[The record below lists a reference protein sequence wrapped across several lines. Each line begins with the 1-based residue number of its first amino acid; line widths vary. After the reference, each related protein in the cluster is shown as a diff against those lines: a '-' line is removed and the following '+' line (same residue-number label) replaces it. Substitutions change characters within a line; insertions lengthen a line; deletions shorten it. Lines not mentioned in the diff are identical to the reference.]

1 MVTNQSVLHLIFI
14 CRLDYEV
21 AELTW
26 ENGQIAMHGLGPPR
40 VPGKHLNTTTAPSKY
55 TWEKPRAGGTLESIV
70 NQATRLPLPK
80 PPFDDS
86 GGGAV
91 SGAAPARADGVEE
104 LVPWF
109 DHHRAVAAAGT
120 VSSTTTM
127 DALVP
132 CSKPPNDNPIST
144 TGVVDS
150 EPGIGTCVVGSS
162 TRVGSCSG
170 AATQDENAFLSQ
182 KRARVARVGS
192 APEWSSRPDP
202 SVSAS
207 ATFGR
212 DSQQVTLETCDRDLG
227 MGFTSTSLGS
237 AENTSS
243 GMPCTKATTA
253 DDHDSV
259 CHSRAQVMVAK
270 ALVYIYIIYFM

>member
-1 MVTNQSVLHLIFI
+1 M
-14 CRLDYEV
+14 DYEV

-26 ENGQIAMHGLGPPR
+26 ENGQITMHGLGPPR
-40 VPGKHLNTTTAPSKY
+40 VPVKPLNATTAPSKY

-70 NQATRLPLPK
+70 TQATRLPLPK
-80 PPFDDS
+80 PPFDDT

-91 SGAAPARADGVEE
+91 SGSAPARADGVKE

-109 DHHRAVAAAGT
+109 DHPRAVAAAGT
-120 VSSTTTM
+120 VSTNMTM

-132 CSKPPNDNPIST
+132 CSKRLNSNQTST
-144 TGVVDS
+144 TRVMDS
-150 EPGIGTCVVGSS
+150 VPVTGTCVVGSS

-170 AATQDENAFLSQ
+170 AATQDENAFLPD
-182 KRARVARVGS
+182 KRAGVARVVA
-192 APEWSSRPDP
+192 APEWSSRPEP

-212 DSQQVTLETCDRDLG
+212 DSQQVTLDTCERDLG
-227 MGFTSTSLGS
+227 MEFTSTTWPESP
-237 AENTSS
+237 ENTSS
-243 GMPCTKATTA
+243 GVPCSKATTA

-259 CHSRAQVMVAK
+259 CHSRAQVKVAGFS
-270 ALVYIYIIYFM
+270 VYLLIFLSIYLFILI